1 MSRPRRRIT
10 LAGIIDGPGG
20 HVAAWRHP
28 ATQADAQLDLD
39 FHVRNART
47 LERGLFDA
55 VFIADIVAV
64 WGTHLD
70 SLCHTSRAEHF
81 EPLTLLAA
89 YAAATEHIGLAA
101 TATTTYNEP
110 HHIARRYASLDHLS
124 GGRAAWNVVTSAAP
138 WESVNFGRADHL
150 EHGRRYERA
159 EEFIDVVKQ
168 LWDAGA
174 DLRDGLP
181 GTPVHHHGEHF
192 DVVGPLD
199 VARPPQGRPVII
211 QAGSSPVGREF
222 AARHAEVI
230 FTRHN
235 RLADA
240 QDFYTD
246 LKARVAGHGRDPQ
259 KVLVWPTLSPIIA
272 GTEAEARAI
281 LAELQDLVPD
291 HVALRTL
298 QDFLG
303 FDLTGHPVDGPV
315 PDIPYTNQSQSTTER
330 LIGLARRE
338 NLSIRGLAL
347 RLMGDVIA
355 GTPEQIADHME
366 SWFTQGGADGFNIDF
381 PYLPGSADAF
391 VDHVVPELQA
401 RGLYRTAYEG
411 TTLRENLGLDLPVR
425 SQKAGSM

>member
-1 MSRPRRRIT
+1 MAQPPRRMT

-28 ATQADAQLDLD
+28 ATKADAQLDLE
-39 FHVRNART
+39 FHVRNAKT

-70 SLCHTSRAEHF
+70 SLCHTSRTEHF
-81 EPLTLLAA
+81 EPLSLLAA
-89 YAAATEHIGLAA
+89 YATNTEHLGLAA

-110 HHIARRYASLDHLS
+110 HQVARRYASLDHLS

-138 WESVNFGRADHL
+138 WESANFGRDTHL
-150 EHGRRYERA
+150 EHGRRYARA
-159 EEFIDVVKQ
+159 EEFIDVVKR
-168 LWDAGA
+168 LWDTAG
-174 DLRDGLP
+174 DPEDGSP
-181 GTPVHHHGEHF
+181 GAPFHHRGDHF
-192 DVVGPLD
+192 QTTGPLD
-199 VARPPQGRPVII
+199 VVRPPQGRPVII

-235 RLADA
+235 QLGDA

-246 LKARVAGHGRDPQ
+246 LKSRVAGHGRDPER
-259 KVLVWPTLSPIIA
+259 VLVWPTLAPIVA
-272 GTEAEARAI
+272 ATEAEARHL
-281 LAELQDLVPD
+281 LAELQELVPD

-303 FDLTGHPVDGPV
+303 VDLTDHPVDGPV
-315 PDIPYTNQSQSTTER
+315 PDIPHTNQSQSTTER
-330 LIGLARRE
+330 LVGLARRE
-338 NLSIRGLAL
+338 NLTIRGLAL
-347 RLMGDVIA
+347 RLMGDILA

-381 PYLPGSADAF
+381 PYLPGSADDF
-391 VDHVVPELQA
+391 VDHVIPELQR
-401 RGLYRTAYEG
+401 RGLYRTSYEG
-411 TTLRENLGLDLPVR
+411 TTLRDNLGLGLPAR
-425 SQKAGSM
+425 PQKAGAA

>member
-199 VARPPQGRPVII
+199 VARPRRAGPSSSRQGPPRS
-211 QAGSSPVGREF
+211 AGSSRPATPKSSSRATTGSPTPRTSTPTSRPESPATAATRRRSWSGRPSPRSSPEPKPRP
-222 AARHAEVI
+222 APSSPNSR
-230 FTRHN
+230 T
-235 RLADA
+235 
-240 QDFYTD
+240 
-246 LKARVAGHGRDPQ
+246 
-259 KVLVWPTLSPIIA
+259 WCPTTSPCA
-272 GTEAEARAI
+272 
-281 LAELQDLVPD
+281 PC
-291 HVALRTL
+291 RT
-298 QDFLG
+298 
-303 FDLTGHPVDGPV
+303 
-315 PDIPYTNQSQSTTER
+315 SSAST
-330 LIGLARRE
+330 
-338 NLSIRGLAL
+338 
-347 RLMGDVIA
+347 
-355 GTPEQIADHME
+355 
-366 SWFTQGGADGFNIDF
+366 
-381 PYLPGSADAF
+381 
-391 VDHVVPELQA
+391 
-401 RGLYRTAYEG
+401 
-411 TTLRENLGLDLPVR
+411 
-425 SQKAGSM
+425 

>member
-1 MSRPRRRIT
+1 MPAPRRRMT

-39 FHVRNART
+39 FHIRNART

-70 SLCHTSRAEHF
+70 SLCHTSRTEHF

-110 HHIARRYASLDHLS
+110 RHIAGRYASLDHLS

-138 WESVNFGRADHL
+138 WESVNFGKPEHM
-150 EHGRRYERA
+150 EHGQRYQRA
-159 EEFIDVVKQ
+159 EEFIDVVQQ
-168 LWDAGA
+168 LWDSAGDA
-174 DLRDGLP
+174 DG
-181 GTPVHHHGEHF
+181 GTAGTRIDHRGEYF
-192 DVVGPLD
+192 DVAGPLD
-199 VARPPQGRPVII
+199 VARPVQGRPVII

-235 RLADA
+235 RLGDA
-240 QDFYTD
+240 QDFYAD
-246 LKARVAGHGRDPQ
+246 LKSRVAAHGRNPDQ
-259 KVLVWPTLSPIIA
+259 VMVWPTLAPIVA
-272 GTEAEARAI
+272 ATEAEAEER
-281 LAELQDLVPD
+281 LAEFQELVPD

-303 FDLTGHPVDGPV
+303 IDLSDHPVDGPV
-315 PDIPYTNQSQSTTER
+315 PDVPYTNQSQSTTER

-338 NLSIRGLAL
+338 NLTIRGLAL
-347 RLMGDVIA
+347 RLMGDIIA

-381 PYLPGSADAF
+381 PYLPGSADDF
-391 VDHVVPELQA
+391 VDHVIPEIQR
-401 RGLYRTAYEG
+401 RGLFRTSYEG
-411 TTLRENLGLDLPVR
+411 TTLRENLGLDIPARL
-425 SQKAGSM
+425 QKAGAA